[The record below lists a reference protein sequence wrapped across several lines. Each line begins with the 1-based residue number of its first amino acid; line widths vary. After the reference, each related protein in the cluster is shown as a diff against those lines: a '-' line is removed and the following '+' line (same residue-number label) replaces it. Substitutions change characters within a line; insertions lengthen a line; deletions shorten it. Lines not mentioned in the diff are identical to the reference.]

1 MDLHTRR
8 MVFSANPI
16 KGHKRQFYSWATQ
29 MKKPPEGGFGA
40 SWWPGAE
47 STRASGDSHP
57 TSRLLPAEIQLLM
70 RSGAISQIEINE
82 ALIRNAH
89 FF

>member
-1 MDLHTRR
+1 
-8 MVFSANPI
+8 
-16 KGHKRQFYSWATQ
+16 

-47 STRASGDSHP
+47 STKTSGDSHP
-57 TSRLLPAEIQLLM
+57 TSRLLPAKIQFLM
-70 RSGAISQIEINE
+70 GSGTISQIEINE
-82 ALIRNAH
+82 ALIRNSN